1 MSMRIHRELDRYNTK
16 QGKKP
21 SKFTLKMPIK
31 RCLCDI
37 SYCFLPYQY
46 RFSKFWRSGFFFY
59 LLRRM
64 QETLQLWTVFGR
76 LQSLK
81 NFRLSV
87 NWRFSSLKKRQSVP
101 YIVPWPQENEKY
113 NKMKKRN
120 FEHGAF
126 VLGPSFE
133 IALGLAATPPDQNP
147 HRRGWTGEK
156 STHTKRYSQGYPGE
170 TSKLFPKKRR
180 ENHMLSV

>member
-1 MSMRIHRELDRYNTK
+1 
-16 QGKKP
+16 
-21 SKFTLKMPIK
+21 MPIK
-31 RCLCDI
+31 RYIFVIFLTV
-37 SYCFLPYQY
+37 SYLINTVLVSFEDL
-46 RFSKFWRSGFFFY
+46 GLFY

-64 QETLQLWTVFGR
+64 QETLQLWTVFER

-87 NWRFSSLKKRQSVP
+87 NWRFSSLKNVNQFH
-101 YIVPWPQENEKY
+101 ILCHGL
-113 NKMKKRN
+113 KKTRNITKWRKQN

-133 IALGLAATPPDQNP
+133 IALGLVATPPDQNP

-156 STHTKRYSQGYPGE
+156 STHTKRYLQGYPGE
-170 TSKLFPKKRR
+170 TSKLFPKKWR
-180 ENHMLSV
+180 ENHRLSV